1 MAKAKKRSDGLYQ
14 KQITIG
20 RNADGSYKRKTVY
33 GKTQKEL
40 DAKISELLH
49 QISIGI
55 RIDDDSTFSEVADIW
70 IKNYR
75 VVNNT
80 AWAQTQERI
89 TRQHLIPYLGN
100 IKVKQLTKF
109 DLQSLMNIMRD
120 NGLSTSTMKK
130 VRDIAA
136 QIIEVA
142 VDKKIVLTNP
152 FKGVTVAEIAPKER
166 RALTEEEIDRIT
178 RTWKGHRMG
187 HAAMVMLF
195 CGLRRGE
202 IVALDWSDFDFTAK
216 VIHVTK
222 SVIFDKNQPVIKG
235 PKSKA
240 GIRDVPLP
248 DFLITMLKG
257 LHKESTVFLT
267 SQQGERM
274 TLTAYMRAWSSYEH
288 YLNIQAGGHD
298 GSRSRKKLVAVDHIT
313 AHMLRH
319 TYASLLYEAG
329 VDLKS
334 AQRILGHSDIET
346 TMEIYTHLTKKK
358 EAQAIDSINRHF
370 ESTYIHK
377 KPKVKERDD
386 ER

>member
-1 MAKAKKRSDGLYQ
+1 MAKVKKRSDGLYQ

-40 DAKISELLH
+40 DEKIGELIH
-49 QISIGI
+49 QLSIGI
-55 RIDDDSTFSEVADIW
+55 RIDDDSTFNEVADIW

-75 VVNNT
+75 VINNT
-80 AWAQTQERI
+80 SWAQTQERI
-89 TRQHLIPYLGN
+89 TKRHLIPYLGN

-109 DLQSLMNIMRD
+109 DLQSLMNMMRD
-120 NGLSTSTMKK
+120 DGFSTSTMKK
-130 VRDIAA
+130 ARDIAA

-142 VDKKIVLTNP
+142 VDKKIILANP

-166 RALTEEEIDRIT
+166 RALTEEEIDLVT
-178 RTWKGHRMG
+178 RTWKGHRIG
-187 HAAMVMLF
+187 HAVMVMLF

-202 IVALDWSDFDFTAK
+202 ILALDWSDFDFTEK
-216 VIHVTK
+216 VLHVTK
-222 SVIFDKNQPVIKG
+222 SVIFDKNQPIIKE

-240 GIRDVPLP
+240 GFRDVPLP

-257 LHKESTVFLT
+257 VHKESVVFLT

-274 TLTAYMRAWSSYEH
+274 SGTAYTRAWKSYEH
-288 YLNIQAGGHD
+288 YLNIQAGGHTA
-298 GSRSRKKLVAVDHIT
+298 SRSRKKLVVVDHIT
-313 AHMLRH
+313 AHMMRH

-377 KPKVKERDD
+377 KPKEKDRDD

>member
-1 MAKAKKRSDGLYQ
+1 MAKVKKRTDGLYQ

-40 DAKISELLH
+40 DEKIGGLIH
-49 QISIGI
+49 QLSIGI
-55 RIDDDSTFSEVADIW
+55 RIDDDSTFSEVADMW
-70 IKNYR
+70 VKNYR
-75 VVNNT
+75 IVKNT
-80 AWAQTQERI
+80 PWGQTQERI
-89 TRQHLIPYLGN
+89 TKLHLTPYLGN

-109 DLQSLMNIMRD
+109 DLQSLMNMMRD
-120 NGLSTSTMKK
+120 DGLSTSTMKK
-130 VRDIAA
+130 ARDIAT

-142 VDKKIVLTNP
+142 VDKKIILSNP
-152 FKGVTVAEIAPKER
+152 FKGVTIAEIAPKER
-166 RALTEEEIDRIT
+166 RALTEEEIDLVT
-178 RTWKGHRMG
+178 RTWKGHRIG
-187 HAAMVMLF
+187 HAVMVMLF

-202 IVALDWSDFDFTAK
+202 ILALDWNDFDYKEKTL
-216 VIHVTK
+216 HVTK
-222 SVIFDKNQPVIKG
+222 SVIFENNQPVIKG

-240 GIRDVPLP
+240 GIRDIPLP
-248 DFLITMLKG
+248 DFLIAMLKG
-257 LHKESTVFLT
+257 VHKSSAVFLT

-274 TLTAYMRAWSSYEH
+274 SETAYVKAWKSYEH
-288 YLNIQAGGHD
+288 YLNIQAGGHTA
-298 GSRSRKKLVAVDHIT
+298 SRSRKKLVVVDHIT
-313 AHMLRH
+313 AHMMRH

-370 ESTYIHK
+370 EAVYIQK
-377 KPKVKERDD
+377 KPQEIDRGD

>member
-1 MAKAKKRSDGLYQ
+1 MAKAKKRNDGLYQ

-40 DAKISELLH
+40 DDKIAELKH
-49 QISIGI
+49 QLSIGI
-55 RIDDDSTFSEVADIW
+55 RIDDDSTFNEVANIW

-80 AWAQTQERI
+80 PWAQSQERI
-89 TRQHLIPYLGN
+89 THLHLIPYLGN

-109 DLQSLMNIMRD
+109 DLQSLMNTMRD
-120 NGLSTSTMKK
+120 DGFSTSTMKK
-130 VRDIAA
+130 ARDIAA

-142 VDKKIVLTNP
+142 VDKKIILANP
-152 FKGVTVAEIAPKER
+152 FKGVTVAEIPPKER
-166 RALTEEEIDRIT
+166 RALTEEEIDLVT
-178 RTWKGHRMG
+178 RTWKGHRIG
-187 HAAMVMLF
+187 YAVMVMLF

-202 IVALDWSDFDFTAK
+202 ILALDWSDFDFKEK
-216 VIHVTK
+216 VLHVTK
-222 SVIFDKNQPVIKG
+222 SVVFKKNVPIIKD

-248 DFLITMLKG
+248 DFLIPILKG
-257 LHKESTVFLT
+257 VPKQGMVFLP

-274 TLTAYMRAWSSYEH
+274 TGSAYDRAWDSYEH
-288 YLNIQAGGHD
+288 YLNIQAGGHTA
-298 GSRSRKKLVAVDHIT
+298 SRSRKKLVVVDHIT

-346 TMEIYTHLTKKK
+346 TIEIYTHLTKKK
-358 EAQAIDSINRHF
+358 EAQAIDSINKHF
-370 ESTYIHK
+370 EATYMNK
-377 KPKVKERDD
+377 KAKEKDRGD